1 MSRIVEDLKRHEG
14 VILHGYYDH
23 LNYMTCGVG
32 RCLEEGVGIGLTMEE
47 AEYLLA
53 NDIARVREE
62 LTKTFEWFEDL
73 NEPRQEAMI
82 NLNFNLGLTKLR
94 GFKMALAAMAENDF
108 DEAADQFMDSRWSSQ
123 VGRRAVEVTEQIR
136 TGEYA
141 D

>member
-14 VILHGYYDH
+14 VILRGYFDH
-23 LNYMTCGVG
+23 LNYMTCVVG

-108 DEAADQFMDSRWSSQ
+108 DEAADQFMDSRWSGQ
-123 VGRRAVEVTEQIR
+123 VGQRAVEVTEQIR

>member
-23 LNYMTCGVG
+23 LNYMTIGVG
-32 RCLEEGVGIGLTMEE
+32 RCVQENVGIGLTMEE

-62 LTKTFEWFEDL
+62 LTKMFDWFEDL

-82 NLNFNLGLTKLR
+82 NLNFNLGLTMLR

-123 VGRRAVEVTEQIR
+123 VGQRAVEVPEQIR

>member
-62 LTKTFEWFEDL
+62 LTKTFEWFEDR

-108 DEAADQFMDSRWSSQ
+108 DEAADQFMDSRWSGQ
-123 VGRRAVEVTEQIR
+123 VGQRAVEVTEQIR

>member
-1 MSRIVEDLKRHEG
+1 MSRFVEDLKRHEG

-32 RCLEEGVGIGLTMEE
+32 RCLEEGVGIGRTMEE

-108 DEAADQFMDSRWSSQ
+108 DEAANQFMDSRWSGQ
-123 VGRRAVEVTEQIR
+123 VGQRAVEVTEQIR

>member
-62 LTKTFEWFEDL
+62 LTKTFEWLEDL

-108 DEAADQFMDSRWSSQ
+108 DEAADQFMDSRWSGQ
-123 VGRRAVEVTEQIR
+123 VGQRAVEVTEQIR

>member
-1 MSRIVEDLKRHEG
+1 
-14 VILHGYYDH
+14 
-23 LNYMTCGVG
+23 
-32 RCLEEGVGIGLTMEE
+32 MEE

-62 LTKTFEWFEDL
+62 LTKTFEWYEDL

-108 DEAADQFMDSRWSSQ
+108 DEAANQFMDSRWSGQ
-123 VGRRAVEVTEQIR
+123 VGQRAVEVTEQIR

>member
-108 DEAADQFMDSRWSSQ
+108 DEAADQFMDSRWSGQ
-123 VGRRAVEVTEQIR
+123 VGQRAVEVTEQIR

>member
-1 MSRIVEDLKRHEG
+1 MSRIGEDLKRHEG

-108 DEAADQFMDSRWSSQ
+108 DEAANQFMDSRWSGQ
-123 VGRRAVEVTEQIR
+123 VGQRAVEVTEQIR

>member
-14 VILHGYYDH
+14 VILHGYLDH
-23 LNYMTCGVG
+23 LNYMTIGVG
-32 RCLEEGVGIGLTMEE
+32 RCVQENVGIGLTMEE

-53 NDIARVREE
+53 NDITRVREE
-62 LTKTFEWFEDL
+62 LTKMFEWFEDL

-82 NLNFNLGLTKLR
+82 NLNFNLGMTKLR
-94 GFKMALAAMAENDF
+94 GFKMALAAMSENDF

-123 VGRRAVEVTEQIR
+123 VGQRAVEVTEQIR